1 MAYFYEFELV
11 LAGVILLSAMTVA
24 GIRVWMKRKN
34 EPLEKTEYSENE
46 QPEEN

>member
-24 GIRVWMKRKN
+24 GIRIWMKRKN
-34 EPLEKTEYSENE
+34 EQLEKTYSENE

>member
-24 GIRVWMKRKN
+24 GIRIWMKRKN
-34 EPLEKTEYSENE
+34 EQLEKTEYSENE
-46 QPEEN
+46 LPEEN